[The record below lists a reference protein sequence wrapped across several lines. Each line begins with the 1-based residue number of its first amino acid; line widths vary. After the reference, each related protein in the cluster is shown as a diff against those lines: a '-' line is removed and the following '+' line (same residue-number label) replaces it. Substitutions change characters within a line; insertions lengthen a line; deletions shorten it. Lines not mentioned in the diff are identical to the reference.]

1 MNSQPLREHAKWL
14 SQVTAAISLIIV
26 VFVRSKFIF
35 ESGNTAGS
43 LLLIAMVAAMLTFV
57 LGVAALPRW
66 QGFVALAVF
75 CVVGYCL
82 LFVSLY
88 AIP

>member
-1 MNSQPLREHAKWL
+1 MSGKSFGERAKWL

-26 VFVRSKFIF
+26 VFVRSKFLF
-35 ESGNTAGS
+35 DSGNTAAS
-43 LLLIAMVAAMLTFV
+43 LLLIAMVAAVLTLV
-57 LGVAALPRW
+57 LGIAAIPRW

-75 CVVGYCL
+75 SVVAYCL